1 MKRIMLPTT
10 LDIIRSGL
18 KSDPSISPGE
28 RTRLLAALRQPSPTP
43 PPTGEAATRPRMV
56 RRGEAALRLGVSL
69 RTVDKLAKAGFLP
82 RRVLPGRVRAAGFCE
97 ADLGALIAGSLP

>member
-1 MKRIMLPTT
+1 
-10 LDIIRSGL
+10 
-18 KSDPSISPGE
+18 
-28 RTRLLAALRQPSPTP
+28 
-43 PPTGEAATRPRMV
+43 MV
-56 RRGEAALRLGVSL
+56 RRGAAALRLGVSL